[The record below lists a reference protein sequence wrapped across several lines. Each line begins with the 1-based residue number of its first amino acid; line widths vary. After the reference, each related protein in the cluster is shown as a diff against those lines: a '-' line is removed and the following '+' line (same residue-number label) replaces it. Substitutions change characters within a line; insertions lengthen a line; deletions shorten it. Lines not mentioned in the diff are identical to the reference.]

1 MTSKSLTEATIMGAL
16 DWAYEK
22 AVNGVPGLDSAQ
34 ELAESYMNSAGTRME
49 QVNALIRWQNAKAG
63 TSGFLTGLG
72 GFIVMPITIPANLAS
87 VFYVQVRMIAAIA
100 HMGGLDLKTDQVRT
114 LVYTCVAG
122 NAVKDVLKDVG
133 IQIGKKLSQSAIKSI
148 SGKTITAINQKV
160 GFRLLTKFGEKG
172 VINLGKGIPLVG
184 GFVGAAFD
192 SVATN
197 TVGNIARDL
206 FIGNEAEVEA
216 A

>member
-1 MTSKSLTEATIMGAL
+1 MTSKSLTETTIMGAL
-16 DWAYEK
+16 DWAYDK

-34 ELAESYMNSAGTRME
+34 ELAESYMNASGTRME
-49 QVNALIRWQNAKAG
+49 QVNQLIRWQNAKAG

-148 SGKTITAINQKV
+148 SGKTITAINQRV

-172 VINLGKGIPLVG
+172 VINLGKGIPLIG
-184 GFVGAAFD
+184 GIVGAAFD

-197 TVGNIARDL
+197 TVGNVARDL
-206 FIGNEAEVEA
+206 FIGNEAELVA